1 MTKASVVKDIKSA
14 GQPYEGQYGTLY
26 GFYVT
31 FENGDNGKYNS
42 KSQDQTKFVVGE
54 EATYEYIGREYQG
67 KTYYTV
73 KPVNPQF
80 ANVTPS
86 SNGSASGKTTAHSS
100 KDEIIIRQTALKAAA
115 ELGGTPQ
122 QVIANAQTFADWVM
136 KKAELQTSQEQHFA
150 GRQEGQSLEQAK
162 ANLERKA
169 QPKAEPQFVDDAD
182 LPF

>member
-1 MTKASVVKDIKSA
+1 MTKTSIVKDIKSA

-42 KSQDQTKFVVGE
+42 KSADQNKFVVGQ
-54 EATYEYIGREYQG
+54 EATYDYIPREYNG

-73 KPVNPQF
+73 KPVNPQY
-80 ANVTPS
+80 VQGGS
-86 SNGSASGKTTAHSS
+86 QSASNTSSAPSGTHTS
-100 KDEIIIRQTALKAAA
+100 KDESIIRQTALKAAA

-136 KKAELQTSQEQHFA
+136 KKSEASVSQAQHLSGREQ
-150 GRQEGQSLEQAK
+150 
-162 ANLERKA
+162 
-169 QPKAEPQFVDDAD
+169 QPVDQDG

>member
-1 MTKASVVKDIKSA
+1 MTKTSIVKDIKSA

-42 KSQDQTKFVVGE
+42 KSQDQTKFVIGQ
-54 EATYEYIGREYQG
+54 EATYDYIPREYNG

-73 KPVNPQF
+73 KPVNPQY
-80 ANVTPS
+80 ANNAPS
-86 SNGSASGKTTAHSS
+86 GGGKTTS
-100 KDEIIIRQTALKAAA
+100 KDESIIRQTALKAAA

-136 KKAELQTSQEQHFA
+136 KKAELQASQSQHLQGREQPVV
-150 GRQEGQSLEQAK
+150 Q
-162 ANLERKA
+162 N
-169 QPKAEPQFVDDAD
+169 DM
-182 LPF
+182 PF

>member
-1 MTKASVVKDIKSA
+1 MTKTSIVKDIKSA

-42 KSQDQTKFVVGE
+42 KSQDQTKFVVGQ
-54 EATYEYIGREYQG
+54 EATYDYIPREYNG

-73 KPVNPQF
+73 KPVNPQY
-80 ANVTPS
+80 ATPTNVK
-86 SNGSASGKTTAHSS
+86 SGTTTS
-100 KDEIIIRQTALKAAA
+100 KDESIIRQTALKAAA

-136 KKAELQTSQEQHFA
+136 KKAELQASQSQHFA
-150 GRQEGQSLEQAK
+150 GRQE
-162 ANLERKA
+162 A
-169 QPKAEPQFVDDAD
+169 QPQQVVTNDM
-182 LPF
+182 PF

>member
-1 MTKASVVKDIKSA
+1 MTKTSIVKDIKSA
-14 GQPYEGQYGTLY
+14 GEPYQGQYGTLY

-42 KSQDQTKFVVGE
+42 KSQDQNKFVVGQ
-54 EATYEYIGREYQG
+54 EATYDYIPREYNG

-73 KPVNPQF
+73 KPVNPQYTT
-80 ANVTPS
+80 NVKQS
-86 SNGSASGKTTAHSS
+86 SGATTS
-100 KDEIIIRQTALKAAA
+100 KDESIIRQTALKAAA

-136 KKAELQTSQEQHFA
+136 KKGAAQAQASHQQHFQ
-150 GRQEGQSLEQAK
+150 GRE
-162 ANLERKA
+162 
-169 QPKAEPQFVDDAD
+169 EPQPVGNDG

>member
-42 KSQDQTKFVVGE
+42 KSENQTKFVVGE

-73 KPVNPQF
+73 KPVNPEY
-80 ANVTPS
+80 ANVTPTS
-86 SNGSASGKTTAHSS
+86 SNTSAKTNSS
-100 KDEIIIRQTALKAAA
+100 KDELIVRQTAVKASA

-122 QVIANAQTFADWVM
+122 QVIANAQTFVDWVM

-150 GRQEGQSLEQAK
+150 GRQE
-162 ANLERKA
+162 A
-169 QPKAEPQFVDDAD
+169 QPKAQPQPVDAD
-182 LPF
+182 GLPF

>member
-1 MTKASVVKDIKSA
+1 MTKTSIVKDIKSA

-42 KSQDQTKFVVGE
+42 KSQDQTKFVIGQ
-54 EATYEYIGREYQG
+54 EATYDYIPREYNG

-73 KPVNPQF
+73 KPVNPQY
-80 ANVTPS
+80 ANNAPTTSGGSVS
-86 SNGSASGKTTAHSS
+86 SNTS
-100 KDEIIIRQTALKAAA
+100 KDESIIRQTALKAAA

-136 KKAELQTSQEQHFA
+136 KKGAAQAQASHQQHLS
-150 GRQEGQSLEQAK
+150 GRQE
-162 ANLERKA
+162 
-169 QPKAEPQFVDDAD
+169 DDM
-182 LPF
+182 PF

>member
-1 MTKASVVKDIKSA
+1 MTKTSIVKDIKSA

-42 KSQDQTKFVVGE
+42 KDPNQNKFVVGQ
-54 EATYEYIGREYQG
+54 EATYDYIPREYNG

-73 KPVNPQF
+73 KPVNPQY
-80 ANVTPS
+80 ANNAPTTS
-86 SNGSASGKTTAHSS
+86 GGSTTS
-100 KDEIIIRQTALKAAA
+100 KDESIIRQTALKAAA

-136 KKAELQTSQEQHFA
+136 KKGAAQAQATHQQHFQ
-150 GRQEGQSLEQAK
+150 GREES
-162 ANLERKA
+162 
-169 QPKAEPQFVDDAD
+169 QPVDQDG

>member
-1 MTKASVVKDIKSA
+1 MTKTSIVKDIKSA
-14 GQPYEGQYGTLY
+14 GEPYQGQYGTLY

-42 KSQDQTKFVVGE
+42 KDPNQNKFVVGQ
-54 EATYEYIGREYQG
+54 EATYEYIPREYNG

-73 KPVNPQF
+73 KPVNPQY
-80 ANVTPS
+80 ANNAPT
-86 SNGSASGKTTAHSS
+86 ASGGSTTS
-100 KDEIIIRQTALKAAA
+100 KDESIIRQTALKAAA

-136 KKAELQTSQEQHFA
+136 KKGAAQAQATHQQHFQ
-150 GRQEGQSLEQAK
+150 GREES
-162 ANLERKA
+162 
-169 QPKAEPQFVDDAD
+169 QPVDQDG

>member
-1 MTKASVVKDIKSA
+1 MTKTSIVKDIKSA

-42 KSQDQTKFVVGE
+42 KSQDQTKFVIGQ
-54 EATYEYIGREYQG
+54 EATYDYIPREYNG

-73 KPVNPQF
+73 KPVNPQY
-80 ANVTPS
+80 ANTAPTT
-86 SNGSASGKTTAHSS
+86 SGGNTTS
-100 KDEIIIRQTALKAAA
+100 KDESIIRQTALKAAA

-136 KKAELQTSQEQHFA
+136 KKAELQASQSQHLQGREQ
-150 GRQEGQSLEQAK
+150 
-162 ANLERKA
+162 
-169 QPKAEPQFVDDAD
+169 PQQVAALMILSSDLDAD
-182 LPF
+182 WSIATVLT

>member
-1 MTKASVVKDIKSA
+1 MTKTSIVKDIKSA
-14 GQPYEGQYGTLY
+14 GEPYQGQYGTLY

-42 KSQDQTKFVVGE
+42 KDPNQNKFVVGQ
-54 EATYEYIGREYQG
+54 EATYEYIPREYNG

-73 KPVNPQF
+73 KPVNPQY
-80 ANVTPS
+80 ANNAPTTS
-86 SNGSASGKTTAHSS
+86 GGSTGGATTS
-100 KDEIIIRQTALKAAA
+100 KDESIIRQTALKAAA

-136 KKAELQTSQEQHFA
+136 KKGAAQAQATHQQHFQ
-150 GRQEGQSLEQAK
+150 GREES
-162 ANLERKA
+162 
-169 QPKAEPQFVDDAD
+169 QPVDQDG

>member
-1 MTKASVVKDIKSA
+1 MTKTSIVKDIKSA
-14 GQPYEGQYGTLY
+14 GEPYQGQYGTLY

-42 KSQDQTKFVVGE
+42 KDPNQNKFVVGQ
-54 EATYEYIGREYQG
+54 EATYDYIPREYNG

-73 KPVNPQF
+73 KPVNPQY
-80 ANVTPS
+80 ANNAPTTS
-86 SNGSASGKTTAHSS
+86 GGSTGGATTS
-100 KDEIIIRQTALKAAA
+100 KDESIIRQTALKAAA

-136 KKAELQTSQEQHFA
+136 KKGAAQAQATHQQHFQ
-150 GRQEGQSLEQAK
+150 GREES
-162 ANLERKA
+162 
-169 QPKAEPQFVDDAD
+169 QPVDQDG

>member
-1 MTKASVVKDIKSA
+1 MTKTSIVKDIKSA

-42 KSQDQTKFVVGE
+42 KSQDQTKFVVGQ
-54 EATYEYIGREYQG
+54 EATYDYIPREYNG

-73 KPVNPQF
+73 KPVNPQY
-80 ANVTPS
+80 ATQSV
-86 SNGSASGKTTAHSS
+86 SNGTSNKGGTHTP
-100 KDEIIIRQTALKAAA
+100 KDESIIRQTALKAAA

-136 KKAELQTSQEQHFA
+136 KKAELQTSQSQHLQGREQPVEA
-150 GRQEGQSLEQAK
+150 
-162 ANLERKA
+162 
-169 QPKAEPQFVDDAD
+169 DAM
-182 LPF
+182 PF

>member
-42 KSQDQTKFVVGE
+42 KSENQTKFVVGE

-86 SNGSASGKTTAHSS
+86 SNGSASVKTNSS
-100 KDEIIIRQTALKAAA
+100 KDELIARQTALKAAA

-122 QVIANAQTFADWVM
+122 QVIANAQTFVDWVM

-150 GRQEGQSLEQAK
+150 GRQQ
-162 ANLERKA
+162 A
-169 QPKAEPQFVDDAD
+169 QPKAEPQPVEAEG

>member
-14 GQPYEGQYGTLY
+14 GSYEGQYGTLY

-42 KSQDQTKFVVGE
+42 KSEHQTKFVVGE

-86 SNGSASGKTTAHSS
+86 TNGSASVKTNSS
-100 KDEIIIRQTALKAAA
+100 KDELIARQTALKAAA

-150 GRQEGQSLEQAK
+150 GRQE
-162 ANLERKA
+162 A
-169 QPKAEPQFVDDAD
+169 QPKAEPQPVDAEG

>member
-42 KSQDQTKFVVGE
+42 KSENQTKFVVGE

-86 SNGSASGKTTAHSS
+86 SNGSASVKTNSS
-100 KDEIIIRQTALKAAA
+100 KDELIARQTALKAAA

-122 QVIANAQTFADWVM
+122 QVIANAQTFVDWVM

-150 GRQEGQSLEQAK
+150 GRQQ
-162 ANLERKA
+162 A
-169 QPKAEPQFVDDAD
+169 QPKAEPQPVDAEG

>member
-1 MTKASVVKDIKSA
+1 MTKTSVVKDIKSA

-42 KSQDQTKFVVGE
+42 KSEHQTKFVVGQ

-67 KTYYTV
+67 KTYFTV

-80 ANVTPS
+80 ANVTHTS
-86 SNGSASGKTTAHSS
+86 SGKSVASSS
-100 KDEIIIRQTALKAAA
+100 KDEIIARQTALKAAA

-136 KKAELQTSQEQHFA
+136 KKQSAQAASSHQQHFQ
-150 GRQEGQSLEQAK
+150 GRE
-162 ANLERKA
+162 
-169 QPKAEPQFVDDAD
+169 EPVDAD
-182 LPF
+182 GLPF